1 MTKAVF
7 LDRDGVINRYDQP
20 VNKPTDLILYP
31 WTADS
36 IKKLNQ
42 ADFKVYIVTNQ
53 GGIESGYFT
62 AQDLDEIH
70 QHLINELQQKEA
82 TIDDIAYCPHFKSD
96 CECRKPKPG
105 MILNLADKYNI
116 ELTDSYL
123 VGDRK
128 SDIIAG
134 NQAGCTT
141 IKLGAKCPEADYSLE
156 TLEDAVDIIL
166 KIEEEP
172 KN

>member
-7 LDRDGVINRYDQP
+7 LDRDGVINKYDQP
-20 VNKPTDLILYP
+20 VNQAEDLTLYP
-31 WTADS
+31 WTANS

-42 ADFKVYIVTNQ
+42 ACFKVYVVTNQ

-62 AQDLDEIH
+62 AQDLEEIH
-70 QHLINELQQKEA
+70 QHLIEQLKLKDA

-96 CECRKPKPG
+96 CNCRKPKPG
-105 MILNLADKYNI
+105 MIFELADKHDI
-116 ELTDSYL
+116 ELKKSYL
-123 VGDRK
+123 VGDRD
-128 SDIIAG
+128 SDIEAG
-134 NQAGCTT
+134 NQADCTT
-141 IKLGAKCPEADYSLE
+141 IKLGAKCPTADYSLA

-166 KIEEEP
+166 KIEQQS